1 MKHALNQLI
10 SVLIS
15 ILLFLG
21 CIVTAVLFQTNA
33 SLKSNYI
40 QRSIQRMTI
49 TTTGEN
55 GTVSSPIFSD
65 TIDEIYLAAEEN
77 NIPKEFVDSAL
88 NSTEVKNFFG
98 TIIGE
103 TIDQVVNGKAY
114 DPITKQELDQLIEEN
129 VDRFAQNSG
138 QSLTVDQ
145 KKKFVSL
152 AKSYSQKIIDSI
164 PTSEQIINHLDAKL
178 IENVQTISSDHLRNV
193 CLLFTIAFAIVL
205 VPLKWKHQKWLLFQ
219 AIPVLCASIVIIA
232 IGCLLPGMSDIFL
245 SAEYSLMIQF
255 SNIIFSS
262 ISLSMLIIAGV
273 MIGIGIMEIIV
284 YYIFKNMRL
293 KKQQKNVAQS

>member
-21 CIVTAVLFQTNA
+21 CVVTAVLFQTNA

-114 DPITKQELDQLIEEN
+114 RRKC
-129 VDRFAQNSG
+129 R
-138 QSLTVDQ
+138 
-145 KKKFVSL
+145 
-152 AKSYSQKIIDSI
+152 
-164 PTSEQIINHLDAKL
+164 
-178 IENVQTISSDHLRNV
+178 
-193 CLLFTIAFAIVL
+193 
-205 VPLKWKHQKWLLFQ
+205 
-219 AIPVLCASIVIIA
+219 
-232 IGCLLPGMSDIFL
+232 
-245 SAEYSLMIQF
+245 
-255 SNIIFSS
+255 
-262 ISLSMLIIAGV
+262 
-273 MIGIGIMEIIV
+273 
-284 YYIFKNMRL
+284 
-293 KKQQKNVAQS
+293 

>member
-138 QSLTVDQ
+138 QSLTEDQ

-193 CLLFTIAFAIVL
+193 CLLFTIAFAIL
-205 VPLKWKHQKWLLFQ
+205 VPL
-219 AIPVLCASIVIIA
+219 
-232 IGCLLPGMSDIFL
+232 
-245 SAEYSLMIQF
+245 
-255 SNIIFSS
+255 SS
-262 ISLSMLIIAGV
+262 PPRYLVAG
-273 MIGIGIMEIIV
+273 
-284 YYIFKNMRL
+284 
-293 KKQQKNVAQS
+293 S